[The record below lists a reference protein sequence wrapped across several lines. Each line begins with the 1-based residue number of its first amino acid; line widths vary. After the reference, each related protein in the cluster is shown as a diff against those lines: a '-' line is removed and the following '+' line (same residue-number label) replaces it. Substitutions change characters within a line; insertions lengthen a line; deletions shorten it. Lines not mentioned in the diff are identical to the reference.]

1 MARQTL
7 RKLAGEVTPAARIDA
22 ANDAANKILEEL
34 RAAQTLEECAAIGER
49 TAKVFA
55 RLQEVHPVR
64 AIHIVNLAQVKKREL
79 EMRKERENQA
89 QADLF
94 A

>member
-1 MARQTL
+1 MARQGVG
-7 RKLAGEVTPAARIDA
+7 KLAGEVTPAQRIDA
-22 ANDAANKILEEL
+22 ANDAANKILAAL
-34 RAAQTLEECAAIGER
+34 RAARTPEECAAVSEKS
-49 TAKVFA
+49 AKTFA

-64 AIHIVNLAQVKKREL
+64 AIHIVNLASMKKKEF
-79 EMRKERENQA
+79 EMQRKRKNQD